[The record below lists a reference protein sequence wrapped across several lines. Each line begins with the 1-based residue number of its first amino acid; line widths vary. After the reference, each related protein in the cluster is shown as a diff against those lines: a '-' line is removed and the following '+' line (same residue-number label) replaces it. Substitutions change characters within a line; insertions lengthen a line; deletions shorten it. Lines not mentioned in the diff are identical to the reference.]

1 MMTINELNKEQ
12 IIQIKERMLDDECYE
27 KEKRGASYG
36 ELAEADSLVSDEEV
50 REHFKGTVFSEED
63 FL

>member
-1 MMTINELNKEQ
+1 MMTINELTKAQ
-12 IIQIKERMLDDECYE
+12 IIQLKERMLDDECYE

-36 ELAEADSLVSDEEV
+36 ELTEADSLISDEEV
-50 REHFKGTVFSEED
+50 RKHFEGTVFSEED